1 MKRIVDCPVCDGK
14 AELKAEQKKR
24 PYRNEKF
31 DVVELYYKC
40 NRCNHSF
47 TYNEVDQYNLN
58 LLHNRYREKYNI
70 PSAEQLLF
78 VRLTYG
84 LSQTKMS
91 EVLGFGPNQYR
102 LYESGDMPLGGIAT
116 VLSMIIE
123 PEEFKNILVKKK
135 SIFSESEFKKITAKL
150 DNLLERDYL
159 KLLKNI
165 LFPKNFVPNNLTGY
179 KLPFLSKFADMVI
192 YFLDAA
198 PFKTKL
204 NKLLFY
210 ADFAHFKYFG
220 NSISG
225 CKYVAID
232 LGPVPDQYGLIF
244 GLLEKKEIIKTTM
257 YKNQKGEFDKF
268 VSLKSMDDVRFTG
281 SEKEILDLILSR
293 FSDCDTN
300 EIIEISHKEL
310 AWIENEK
317 SKSIVDYSLYAPQL
331 IAL

>member
-1 MKRIVDCPVCDGK
+1 
-14 AELKAEQKKR
+14 
-24 PYRNEKF
+24 
-31 DVVELYYKC
+31 
-40 NRCNHSF
+40 
-47 TYNEVDQYNLN
+47 
-58 LLHNRYREKYNI
+58 LLHNKYREKYNI

-78 VRLTYG
+78 VRFTYG
-84 LSQTKMS
+84 LSQIKMS

-102 LYESGDMPLGGIAT
+102 LYESGEMPLGGNAT

-135 SIFSESEFKKITAKL
+135 SIFVESEFKKITSML

-192 YFLDAA
+192 YFLDTA

-210 ADFAHFKYFG
+210 ADFAHFKYYG

-244 GLLEKKEIIKTTM
+244 GLLEKKEVIKTTI
-257 YKNQKGEFDKF
+257 YKNPKGEFDKF
-268 VSLKSMDDVRFTG
+268 VSLKSTDDVRFTE
-281 SEKEILDLILSR
+281 SEKEILNLILNR
-293 FSDCDTN
+293 FSDCSTN
-300 EIIEISHKEL
+300 EIIDISHKEL
-310 AWIENEK
+310 AWINNSDK
-317 SKSIVDYSLYAPQL
+317 KAPIDYSFYAPQL
-331 IAL
+331 KAI